1 MVVNR
6 RPPRRK
12 GYQRGDAGVLDYY
25 GICYFNDVS
34 KPANRI
40 TEEDMECDCGEYKSS

>member
-1 MVVNR
+1 M
-6 RPPRRK
+6 
-12 GYQRGDAGVLDYY
+12 LDYY

-40 TEEDMECDCGEYKSS
+40 TEEDMECDFGEYKVLLRLNKAPQ